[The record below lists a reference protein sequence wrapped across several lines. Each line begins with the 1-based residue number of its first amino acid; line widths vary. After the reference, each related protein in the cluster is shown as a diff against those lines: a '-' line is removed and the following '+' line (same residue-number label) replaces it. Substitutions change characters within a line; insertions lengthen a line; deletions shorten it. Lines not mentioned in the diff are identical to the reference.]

1 MEENKY
7 KCPHC
12 GTEMIA
18 AYQKP
23 ALNLVCPKCGCK
35 IATSKW
41 DDIDL
46 DDNDYEIVLESLST
60 PTAKQLKIIS
70 ELTGLNFISSKN
82 LLSSGGILLKAKP
95 SEIKLKLKFLDE
107 AEIAYRIT
115 PDFPY

>member
-7 KCPHC
+7 ICPNC

-18 AYQKP
+18 EYQKP

-41 DDIDL
+41 DNIDL
-46 DDNDYEIVLESLST
+46 DDDDYEIVLESLAT
-60 PTAKQLKIIS
+60 PTNKQLKIIS
-70 ELTGLNFISSKN
+70 EMTGMNFISSKN
-82 LLSSGGILLKAKP
+82 LLVSGGILLKAKA
-95 SEIKLKLKFLDE
+95 SETKSKLKILDD